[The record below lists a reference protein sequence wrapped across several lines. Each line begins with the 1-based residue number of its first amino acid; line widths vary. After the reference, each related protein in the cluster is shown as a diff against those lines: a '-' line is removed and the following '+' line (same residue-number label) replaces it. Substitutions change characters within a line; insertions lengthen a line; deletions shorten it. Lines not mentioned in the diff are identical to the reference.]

1 MAATGWTPRWKRPWR
16 ILTSILE
23 SVGRSVQDDDQRAS
37 NGQAFKVELVFQ
49 HPSSSTLICGAF
61 AVRKLCCL
69 LGLLFIIGCG
79 GTPSGPVLVPATGT
93 VLFKGKPIS
102 GATVSM
108 TGEKGQLSTG
118 FTDSEG
124 KFRMTTGGRPGVP
137 VGKAKVG
144 ITKAAATPTKDVK
157 KLTPEDMLNMQKS
170 GGGVATE
177 LVAKSEIPEKYADV
191 DKSGLE
197 AVVDKDGKNN
207 VFEFVLVE

>member
-1 MAATGWTPRWKRPWR
+1 MRN
-16 ILTSILE
+16 I
-23 SVGRSVQDDDQRAS
+23 
-37 NGQAFKVELVFQ
+37 
-49 HPSSSTLICGAF
+49 
-61 AVRKLCCL
+61 CCL
-69 LGLLFIIGCG
+69 LGLVFIIGCG
-79 GTPSGPVLVPATGT
+79 GAPAGPTLVSATGT

-144 ITKAAATPTKDVK
+144 ITKAVAAAGGKDVK
-157 KLTPEDMLNMQKS
+157 TYTPEDMLNMQKA

-177 LVAKSEIPEKYADV
+177 LVAKSEIPEKYANPDQ
-191 DKSGLE
+191 SGLE